1 VNLFLHFV
9 SQYSCCAVGSR
20 DRSLSVWLT
29 CLRRPLVVI
38 HDLFDESVVDI
49 SWSSTGYE
57 LMLCSLDGT
66 VIYIELNEKELGRP
80 VSDQQKDQW
89 FIEHYGQSV
98 GQSRESKQLIEDP
111 SLLSLQQKSGIVKQ
125 KDVMAAHMAMPA
137 SSGKTP
143 GQSMPAPLPPSVKG
157 LVSTSSTSTTSPVK
171 GKQKETVMKDGRRRI
186 TPFSITLQSGGF
198 TPTTFGS
205 SVPFPSTQTTTQSSG
220 SQSSETGAGAQAQPS
235 SEKAILKS
243 TTPTALQVR
252 STVASTDRTRSTET
266 SSALK
271 AGSKRKKDDTGLVS
285 KKPRKDQTASAISAT
300 ASKSG
305 KDDGLSI
312 AIMST
317 MTIALPQP
325 DVLAQRTLQVV
336 HAVGGQEINVTLEIA
351 NSNVP
356 GRAHRI
362 VCRHGNAVQ
371 WETCLSSKGVA
382 LAGSRH
388 VVAVACEN
396 RTVHVFSSCGRRLL
410 PGLVLLS
417 AISVLQCN
425 AYYLMAVTTGGDVF
439 VWDMKR
445 LCAVIRK
452 ESLLPVLKGG
462 KVSITKVQLTADG
475 LPIISLSSQCSYTFS
490 LELGVWVLLDDRN
503 DVIRL
508 SANVQAYASPEV
520 EGLLASLQG
529 NCIGR
534 GSVGHLPRVYTRD
547 TSQLQMATVAFLENQ
562 VTAALA
568 CQSSDEYHHWLLSYV
583 KYLASQGLE
592 SKLQEL
598 CVELIGPPGQSVRK
612 LTSTQGWNQF
622 VLGLSKRSLLKE
634 MLPIL
639 ATNGN
644 LQRLAS
650 EIHEQLR

>member
-1 VNLFLHFV
+1 
-9 SQYSCCAVGSR
+9 
-20 DRSLSVWLT
+20 
-29 CLRRPLVVI
+29 
-38 HDLFDESVVDI
+38 
-49 SWSSTGYE
+49 
-57 LMLCSLDGT
+57 
-66 VIYIELNEKELGRP
+66 
-80 VSDQQKDQW
+80 
-89 FIEHYGQSV
+89 
-98 GQSRESKQLIEDP
+98 
-111 SLLSLQQKSGIVKQ
+111 
-125 KDVMAAHMAMPA
+125 
-137 SSGKTP
+137 
-143 GQSMPAPLPPSVKG
+143 
-157 LVSTSSTSTTSPVK
+157 
-171 GKQKETVMKDGRRRI
+171 
-186 TPFSITLQSGGF
+186 
-198 TPTTFGS
+198 
-205 SVPFPSTQTTTQSSG
+205 
-220 SQSSETGAGAQAQPS
+220 
-235 SEKAILKS
+235 
-243 TTPTALQVR
+243 
-252 STVASTDRTRSTET
+252 
-266 SSALK
+266 
-271 AGSKRKKDDTGLVS
+271 
-285 KKPRKDQTASAISAT
+285 
-300 ASKSG
+300 
-305 KDDGLSI
+305 
-312 AIMST
+312 
-317 MTIALPQP
+317 
-325 DVLAQRTLQVV
+325 
-336 HAVGGQEINVTLEIA
+336 
-351 NSNVP
+351 
-356 GRAHRI
+356 
-362 VCRHGNAVQ
+362 
-371 WETCLSSKGVA
+371 
-382 LAGSRH
+382 
-388 VVAVACEN
+388 
-396 RTVHVFSSCGRRLL
+396 
-410 PGLVLLS
+410 
-417 AISVLQCN
+417 
-425 AYYLMAVTTGGDVF
+425 MAVTTGGDVF